1 MTSHDTSRNI
11 SLAEMDKQSLL
22 HPYTSIA
29 EHLDH
34 GPIVITEG
42 HAARVTDNNGRDYLD
57 AMGGLWCVNIGYG
70 RQEMVEAITEQ
81 ARKISYY
88 HLFFSMANEPAI
100 RLADKVL
107 ELAPDHM
114 SKVFFC
120 NSGSEA
126 NDTQVKIAW
135 YYNNLRGKPEKKK
148 IISRKLGY
156 HGVTAVAASM
166 TGLPRNHAS
175 FNLPL
180 DGFLHASA
188 PHHFWGA
195 NKDESEPA
203 FSKRLAAELDTL
215 IEKEGPATVAA
226 FIAEPVMGAGGVIT
240 PPDGYFSEVQEVLKK
255 HDVLFIADE
264 VICGFGRLGTMFGSD
279 RYNLEP
285 DMMTIA
291 KGLTSAYVPMSAAII
306 SEKVG
311 DVLKSGAPDTGPFAH
326 GYTYGGHPLAAA
338 AGLKTIEIM
347 QRENLVENANKIGAY
362 LQKKFRKSFSDHP
375 LVGEVRGVGLMAGIE
390 LVSDK
395 KNKIPFDPS
404 VQIGEKITRLLL
416 EEGMINRAIIN
427 TIAFSPPLVVTEGD
441 VDEMAERCGRGLT
454 KLADQLISEGMW
466 KAA

>member
-1 MTSHDTSRNI
+1 
-11 SLAEMDKQSLL
+11 
-22 HPYTSIA
+22 
-29 EHLDH
+29 
-34 GPIVITEG
+34 
-42 HAARVTDNNGRDYLD
+42 
-57 AMGGLWCVNIGYG
+57 MGGLWCVNIGYG

-166 TGLPRNHAS
+166 TGLPRNHTS

-180 DGFLHASA
+180 DGFLHTSA
-188 PHHFWGA
+188 PHHFWGG
-195 NKDESEPA
+195 NKDESESA
-203 FSKRLAAELDTL
+203 FSKRLATELDTL
-215 IEKEGPATVAA
+215 IEKEGPETVAA
-226 FIAEPVMGAGGVIT
+226 FVAEPVMGAGGVIT
-240 PPDGYFSEVQEVLKK
+240 PPDGYFSEVQKVLKK

-306 SEKVG
+306 SE
-311 DVLKSGAPDTGPFAH
+311 
-326 GYTYGGHPLAAA
+326 
-338 AGLKTIEIM
+338 
-347 QRENLVENANKIGAY
+347 
-362 LQKKFRKSFSDHP
+362 
-375 LVGEVRGVGLMAGIE
+375 
-390 LVSDK
+390 
-395 KNKIPFDPS
+395 
-404 VQIGEKITRLLL
+404 
-416 EEGMINRAIIN
+416 
-427 TIAFSPPLVVTEGD
+427 
-441 VDEMAERCGRGLT
+441 
-454 KLADQLISEGMW
+454 
-466 KAA
+466 

>member
-1 MTSHDTSRNI
+1 MG
-11 SLAEMDKQSLL
+11 QS
-22 HPYTSIA
+22 S
-29 EHLDH
+29 
-34 GPIVITEG
+34 ITEG
-42 HAARVTDNNGRDYLD
+42 HAARVTDNNGRNYLD

-306 SEKVG
+306 SEKVW
-311 DVLKSGAPDTGPFAH
+311 DVLKSGSPDTGPFAH

-416 EEGMINRAIIN
+416 EEGMINRAIVN